1 VLEWAQDVTFALA
14 AEPHGILN
22 EIGVNV
28 VRPLPGRGLRILGAR
43 TVSSDPSWR
52 YVPVRRLML
61 MVMKAID
68 YATQWVVFEPND
80 VGTRER
86 VRLSLTVYLATLW
99 ERGQLA
105 GGSIEEA
112 FFVKCDQENNT
123 EDDRANGRLIVD
135 VGIAPAIP
143 FEFIV
148 VRVWRARNE
157 LEITES
163 PNVFAGGKH

>member
-1 VLEWAQDVTFALA
+1 
-14 AEPHGILN
+14 
-22 EIGVNV
+22 
-28 VRPLPGRGLRILGAR
+28 
-43 TVSSDPSWR
+43 
-52 YVPVRRLML
+52 ML